1 MKVWI
6 FVEGRSDV
14 QALSALWNGWKQKLS
29 EKGWGIQVIPL
40 DSKSNYFKKIGSR
53 ATEKLAN
60 DAHDLVVGLP
70 DLYPNRDYADTEY
83 KHNNLQELQGVQT
96 RLVKQHLQQQMGRRA
111 DVDSHIARFYASALK
126 HDLEVLLLAATSQ
139 LQSRLKMSNR
149 PSGWRRP
156 PEKQNQDRPP
166 KRIIEELFQR
176 ELKRSYRENTDSNAI
191 LRNADLR
198 EIAEQCPTFR
208 AMIDWIG
215 GKTGVQWAKDKAKGN
230 IA

>member
-6 FVEGRSDV
+6 FVEGSSDV
-14 QALSALWNGWKQKLS
+14 RALSALLNGWKQNLS
-29 EKGWGIQVIPL
+29 TKGWGIQLIPL
-40 DSKSNYFKKIGSR
+40 ESKSKYFRKIGSR

-111 DVDSHIARFYASALK
+111 DVDSHIAHFYASALK

-139 LQSRLKMSNR
+139 LQSRLRMSNMPR
-149 PSGWRRP
+149 SWRQP
-156 PEKQNQDRPP
+156 PENQNQDRPP
-166 KRIIEELFQR
+166 KRIVEELFR
-176 ELKRSYRENTDSNAI
+176 INLKRSYRENTDSDAI
-191 LRNADLR
+191 LRKADLR
-198 EIAEQCPTFR
+198 EVAEQCPTFC

-215 GKTGVQWAKDKAKGN
+215 EKTGVPGY
-230 IA
+230 

>member
-6 FVEGRSDV
+6 FVEGKSDV
-14 QALSALWNGWKQKLS
+14 QALSALLNGWKQNLS
-29 EKGWGIQVIPL
+29 TKGWGIQLIPL
-40 DSKSNYFKKIGSR
+40 ESKSKYFRKIGSR

-83 KHNNLQELQGVQT
+83 KHNNLRELQGVQT

-111 DVDSHIARFYASALK
+111 NVDGHITRFYASALK

-156 PEKQNQDRPP
+156 PEEQNQDRPP
-166 KRIIEELFQR
+166 KRIIEALFQR
-176 ELKRSYRENTDSNAI
+176 ELKRSYREIVDSHAI
-191 LRNADLR
+191 LSKADLR
-198 EIAEQCPTFR
+198 EVAEQCPAFR

-215 GKTGVQWAKDKAKGN
+215 KKTGVRGY
-230 IA
+230 

>member
-6 FVEGRSDV
+6 FVEGSSDV
-14 QALSALWNGWKQKLS
+14 KALSTLLNGWKQNLS
-29 EKGWGIQVIPL
+29 AKGWGIQLIPL
-40 DSKSNYFKKIGSR
+40 DSKSKYFRKIGSR

-70 DLYPNRDYADTEY
+70 DLYPNQDYANTDY
-83 KHNNLQELQGVQT
+83 RHSNLKELQDVQKH
-96 RLVKQHLQQQMGRRA
+96 LVERQLQRMGRHTN
-111 DVDSHIARFYASALK
+111 SHMARFYAGALK

-156 PEKQNQDRPP
+156 PEEQNQDKPP
-166 KRIIEELFQR
+166 KRIVEALFQR
-176 ELKRSYRENTDSNAI
+176 ELKRSYRENTDSDAI
-191 LRNADLR
+191 LREADLR
-198 EIAEQCPTFR
+198 EVAEQCPTFR

-215 GKTGVQWAKDKAKGN
+215 EKTGVRGY
-230 IA
+230 

>member
-6 FVEGRSDV
+6 FVEGKSDV
-14 QALSALWNGWKQKLS
+14 LALSALLNGWKQNLS
-29 EKGWGIQVIPL
+29 TKGWGIQLIPL
-40 DSKSNYFKKIGSR
+40 ESKSKYFRKIGSR

-111 DVDSHIARFYASALK
+111 DVDSHIAHFYASALK

-139 LQSRLKMSNR
+139 LQSRLRMSNMPR
-149 PSGWRRP
+149 SWRQP
-156 PEKQNQDRPP
+156 PENQNQDRPP
-166 KRIIEELFQR
+166 KRIVEELFR
-176 ELKRSYRENTDSNAI
+176 INLKRSYRENTDSDAI
-191 LRNADLR
+191 LRKADLR
-198 EIAEQCPTFR
+198 EVAEQCPTFC

-215 GKTGVQWAKDKAKGN
+215 EKTGVPGY
-230 IA
+230 

>member
-1 MKVWI
+1 MKVWV
-6 FVEGRSDV
+6 FVEGKSDV
-14 QALSALWNGWKQKLS
+14 QALSALWSGWKQKLS
-29 EKGWGIQVIPL
+29 ENGWGIQLIPL
-40 DSKSNYFKKIGSR
+40 ESKSKYFRKIGSR

-60 DAHDLVVGLP
+60 DARDLVVGLP

-111 DVDSHIARFYASALK
+111 NVDGHIARFYASALK

-149 PSGWRRP
+149 PSGWRQP
-156 PEKQNQDRPP
+156 PEEQNQDKPP
-166 KRIIEELFQR
+166 KRIVEALFQR

-191 LRNADLR
+191 LRDADLR
-198 EIAEQCPTFR
+198 EVAKQCPAFR

-215 GKTGVQWAKDKAKGN
+215 GKTGVRGY
-230 IA
+230 